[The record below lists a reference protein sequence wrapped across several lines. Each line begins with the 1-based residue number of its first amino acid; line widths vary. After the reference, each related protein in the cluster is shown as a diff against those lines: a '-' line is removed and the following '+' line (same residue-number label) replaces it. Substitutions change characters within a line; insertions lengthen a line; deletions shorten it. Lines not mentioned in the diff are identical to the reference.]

1 MALGAA
7 PSPRRLAHPR
17 AAWRAQ
23 VAFVVVIVLVLVFD
37 ALADATIR
45 SVLLGDDFSITMDKI
60 LKTAGKTQPM

>member
-1 MALGAA
+1 
-7 PSPRRLAHPR
+7 
-17 AAWRAQ
+17 
-23 VAFVVVIVLVLVFD
+23 VIVLVLVFD